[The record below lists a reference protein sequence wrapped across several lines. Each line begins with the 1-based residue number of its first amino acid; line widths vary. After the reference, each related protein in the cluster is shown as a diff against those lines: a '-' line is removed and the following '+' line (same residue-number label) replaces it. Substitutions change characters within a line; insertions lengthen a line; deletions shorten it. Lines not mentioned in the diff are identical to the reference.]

1 MHAAPWFAVDT
12 CGFAS
17 RSEMMDTAQELMHT
31 VIKSFGIVPDA
42 DDDVDGDSDG
52 DGGGGGHRLMG
63 VPRQP
68 LHQPL

>member
-1 MHAAPWFAVDT
+1 
-12 CGFAS
+12 
-17 RSEMMDTAQELMHT
+17 MDTAQELMHT